1 MPTIS
6 IRLNDAQRIE
16 LEERSAR
23 HNGNVSEYIKYAL
36 FGKGHESGQ
45 EVLTRLDEL
54 ADAMLRFPN
63 TGRDEAVPG
72 RSDLAA
78 TMLMEVLLLLRMA
91 LPPEKIRS
99 ARAELDRLAIPSWE
113 PAREGYRG

>member
-6 IRLNDAQRIE
+6 IRLNDAQKIE

-23 HNGNVSEYIKYAL
+23 HDGNVSEYIKFAL
-36 FGKGHESGQ
+36 FGKGHENGQ
-45 EVLTRLDEL
+45 EVLLRLDEL
-54 ADAMLRFPN
+54 ADAMLRSSSA
-63 TGRDEAVPG
+63 RDEPG
-72 RSDLAA
+72 AAHPDSAA
-78 TMLMEVLLLLRMA
+78 TMLMEVLMLLRMA

-113 PAREGYRG
+113 PTREGYRG